1 MIPTYKYMNSYWAN
15 NNLSGFIYPKW
26 GFDYQL
32 KGTKLTN
39 QFDYNHNVIVSSD
52 DIKTNTNVFNSK
64 YILDYEVDDFKN
76 KNIQLPFFYYPVYKV
91 LDENN
96 NKILT
101 KRSENNLIQ
110 IDLTKNKGRI
120 VLFQYEPPFF
130 LLGDIITILTVI
142 CILCV
147 FLYKIKNEK
156 KLKRKNNLR

>member
-1 MIPTYKYMNSYWAN
+1 MNNYWINHNLYKITFPSW
-15 NNLSGFIYPKW
+15 NL
-26 GFDYQL
+26 DYQL
-32 KGTKLTN
+32 NGTKRYEE
-39 QFDYNHNVIVSSD
+39 FEYNHNVIVSSD
-52 DIKTNTNVFNSK
+52 DIKTNANVSNSK
-64 YILDYEVDDFKN
+64 YILDYEVVDFKN

-147 FLYKIKNEK
+147 FYI
-156 KLKRKNNLR
+156 KLKMKRN